1 MERADS
7 VVSEESKIK
16 KKAKKPW
23 LKLLIGAGVV
33 AAAIIIVNQ
42 TGLTEIIQ
50 PEKLQ
55 ALADQA
61 GVFAPLGYILIY
73 IVATVFGIPGTILT
87 LSSGAVFGPFLGT
100 LWTVIGATL
109 GATAAFL
116 VSRFVAGDWARQQ
129 FAKGDNLRKIQ
140 AGLEEEGFQYAL
152 TIRLAPIFPFNAV
165 NYLFGL
171 TPIPLGAYVLATAIG
186 ILPGTFAYSW
196 LGRGGTEALAGGPPW
211 QLVGALAVLA
221 LLSALPIAIK
231 TLKSKKANG

>member
-1 MERADS
+1 MDS
-7 VVSEESKIK
+7 ANSDESEVK
-16 KKAKKPW
+16 KETKKLW
-23 LKLLIGAGVV
+23 LKLIITAVII
-33 AAAIIIVNQ
+33 AAVIIIINQ
-42 TGLTEIIQ
+42 TELTDFIQ

-55 ALADQA
+55 ELADQA

-73 IVATVFGIPGTILT
+73 IVAAVFGIPGTILT
-87 LSSGAVFGPFLGT
+87 LSSGAVFGPFWGT

-116 VSRFVAGDWARQQ
+116 VARFVAGDWAKQQ
-129 FAKGDNLRKIQ
+129 FAKGDRLRKIQ

-171 TPIPLGAYVLATAIG
+171 TPIPLGAYILATAIG

-221 LLSALPIAIK
+221 LLSATPIAIK
-231 TLKSKKANG
+231 KFKN

>member
-7 VVSEESKIK
+7 VEIENSKIK
-16 KKAKKPW
+16 KKSKKPW
-23 LKLLIGAGVV
+23 LKLAIGAVV
-33 AAAIIIVNQ
+33 IAAVIIIVNQ
-42 TGLTEIIQ
+42 TGLTDFIK

-55 ALADQA
+55 ELADKA

-73 IVATVFGIPGTILT
+73 IVAAVFGVPGTILT
-87 LSSGAVFGPFLGT
+87 LSSGAVFGPFWGT

-116 VSRFVAGDWARQQ
+116 VSRFIAGDWAKQQ
-129 FAKGDNLRKIQ
+129 FAKGDRLRKIQ

-196 LGRGGTEALAGGPPW
+196 LGRGGTEALA
-211 QLVGALAVLA
+211 
-221 LLSALPIAIK
+221 
-231 TLKSKKANG
+231 